1 MLPKRP
7 EHIKRHRIIYMVLQ
21 WVLVPI
27 TAIVFGAF
35 AAISAQTRL
44 MFGRYLGFVVTEK
57 AVKK

>member
-1 MLPKRP
+1 M
-7 EHIKRHRIIYMVLQ
+7 ILQ

-27 TAIVFGAF
+27 TAIFFGAF